1 MNSNELGTIEAIAAA
16 VRGRQ
21 VSAREVVSQQLDR
34 IAGRNEPL
42 NAFVHLDA
50 EGALRAGEA
59 LDARIAA
66 GDTPGALAGVPF
78 GVKDLEDCAGMPT
91 SQGSL
96 LHKGE
101 PPVDRDNPHIARAR
115 AAGAIPLGKTA
126 APEFGLHSITT
137 SPAWGVTRNPWDL
150 EKSPG
155 GSSGGSAAAVASG
168 MVPVATASDGGG
180 STRSPAAFTN
190 LVGLKPT
197 HGLIGRDHPSDLAVT
212 GCVTNTVADTALW
225 LDAVAG
231 PTPGDRTSLPRPATV
246 FREVIE
252 TLDVAGL
259 VATWSADF
267 GGLPVEPEV
276 ADIAGAAA
284 EKLGAAAKLR
294 WWDGEVRLPNPY
306 WTWVAGVV
314 IEMRAAL
321 ELDGVWPDK
330 QDLLSERVRKRVAL
344 ADQYSNVDL
353 ARSARA
359 RAELEREV
367 ATLFESVDVVLTPV
381 STVVSLPADGPI
393 PPVINGMD
401 ATKTGAEA
409 HLMPANMSWMPAI
422 SVPAGFSADGFPVGL
437 HIWCRRFRDD
447 VALRLARI
455 AEQTMPWP
463 HLAPAYR

>member
-1 MNSNELGTIEAIAAA
+1 MNEPGTVEQIADA
-16 VRGRQ
+16 VRSRR
-21 VSAREVVSQQLDR
+21 VSAREVVSRFLDR
-34 IAGRNEPL
+34 IAARNEPL
-42 NAFVHLDA
+42 NAFIHLDP
-50 EGALRAGEA
+50 EGALRAAEA
-59 LDARIAA
+59 LDARLAA
-66 GDTPGALAGVPF
+66 GEDPGPLAGVPF
-78 GVKDLEDCAGMPT
+78 GVKELEDCAGMPS

-101 PPVDRDNPHIARAR
+101 PPVEHDAPQVGRAR
-115 AAGAIPLGKTA
+115 AAGAIPVGKTA
-126 APEFGLHSITT
+126 APEFGLHSITV
-137 SPAWGVTRNPWDL
+137 SPAWGVTRNPWDTS
-150 EKSPG
+150 KSPG
-155 GSSGGSAAAVASG
+155 GSSGGSSAAVSSG
-168 MVPVATASDGGG
+168 MVPVATAGDGGG
-180 STRSPAAFTN
+180 STRSPAAFTG

-197 HGLIGRDHPSDLAVT
+197 HGLIGRDAPNDLSVT
-212 GCVTNTVADTALW
+212 GCLTTTVADTALW
-225 LDAVAG
+225 LDTAAG
-231 PTPGDRTSLPRPATV
+231 PTAQDRTSIPRPATV

-252 TLDVAGL
+252 TLDVEGL

-276 ADIAGAAA
+276 VSVARTAA
-284 EKLGAAAKLR
+284 EKLAGAAKLR

-330 QDLLSERVRKRVAL
+330 KDLLSERVRMRVGM
-344 ADQYSNVDL
+344 ADQFSNVDL

-367 ATLFESVDVVLTPV
+367 ATLFEQVDVVLTPV
-381 STVVSLPADGPI
+381 TTVVSLPAEGPI

-409 HLMPANMSWMPAI
+409 HLMPANMCWMPALSI
-422 SVPAGFSADGFPVGL
+422 PAGFSAEGFPVGL
-437 HIWCRRFRDD
+437 QIWCRRFRDD
-447 VALRLARI
+447 IALRLARI

-463 HLAPAYR
+463 RLAPPYR